1 MSDPAPETPPPA
13 EPASSPDAARLAA
26 LEAEVAQLKDAL
38 LRASADQQNQAR
50 RHQRDQADLRRFA
63 AASVLE
69 DLLPALDS
77 LRLGLAS
84 AEGQP
89 GAAVAAGFALAVQQL
104 EAALAGHGLKEIPAL
119 GQAFDPARHEAL
131 SQEAAADK
139 PEGTVLR
146 VLRTGWTLHDR
157 LLRPAGVVVAAP
169 AAS

>member
-1 MSDPAPETPPPA
+1 MSDPAPETSSSA
-13 EPASSPDAARLAA
+13 EPAASPEAARVAA
-26 LEAEVAQLKDAL
+26 LEAELAQLKDAL

-63 AASVLE
+63 AAGVLE

-119 GQAFDPARHEAL
+119 GQPFDPARHEAL

-139 PEGTVLR
+139 AEGTVLR